1 VEANCHSVGDRLHE
15 LVRESVESIVSEVW
29 VVPDERTERLIR
41 LECIQLLA
49 EFRR

>member
-41 LECIQLLA
+41 LECIHLLA